1 MGRVERYAFPS
12 QTTFLWLGEGTE
24 AWFCSVEGPGSLP
37 VSFLP
42 LGSALSS
49 CWNFFSSCSGPSPC
63 ITSPSCNRSQ
73 DDLAK
78 RNPRETH
85 VCRKVLGSPFSLQY
99 FPVRLPHSSSHPSM
113 VNIKSQQKPG
123 SPGASQECGDHQL
136 GFHTPPP
143 LPLTP
148 HTYFC
153 SEDLPPPAPS
163 FSLSLT
169 PAHTC

>member
-1 MGRVERYAFPS
+1 MPS
-12 QTTFLWLGEGTE
+12 P
-24 AWFCSVEGPGSLP
+24 ARPPFCGWVRALRPGSVVWKAQAVCRCLSLPWVQCFLPAGTSSPLAPAPPP
-37 VSFLP
+37 VSP
-42 LGSALSS
+42 
-49 CWNFFSSCSGPSPC
+49 P
-63 ITSPSCNRSQ
+63 PSCNRSQ

-99 FPVRLPHSSSHPSM
+99 FLVRLPHSSSHPSM

-163 FSLSLT
+163 FSLSFT
-169 PAHTC
+169 PAHIC